1 MPRITVRFFSRLKEH
16 LGLAHTQMEIGR
28 EYTVQDLLNELTEIY
43 GPQFEE
49 IRTADPFEGYVLG
62 DGANPSVVV
71 NGRPI
76 DMTRDLRKKLQDGD
90 RVTIVP
96 ILSGG

>member
-1 MPRITVRFFSRLKEH
+1 MPWITVRFFSRLREH
-16 LGLAHTQMEIGR
+16 LGLAETQMEIGS
-28 EYTVQDLLNELTEIY
+28 EYTVQNLLNELTAIY
-43 GPQFEE
+43 GPYFEE

-62 DGANPSVVV
+62 DGANPSIVV

-76 DMTRDLRKKLQDGD
+76 DMMRELGKKLQDGD

>member
-1 MPRITVRFFSRLKEH
+1 MPRITVRFFSRLREH
-16 LGLAHTQMEIGR
+16 LGLAETQMEIGNA
-28 EYTVQDLLNELTEIY
+28 YTVQDLLNELKRVF

-49 IRTADPFEGYVLG
+49 IRTSDPFEGYVLG
-62 DGANPSVVV
+62 DGANPSIVV
-71 NGRPI
+71 NGHLI
-76 DMTRDLRKKLQDGD
+76 DMTRDLGIELQDGD